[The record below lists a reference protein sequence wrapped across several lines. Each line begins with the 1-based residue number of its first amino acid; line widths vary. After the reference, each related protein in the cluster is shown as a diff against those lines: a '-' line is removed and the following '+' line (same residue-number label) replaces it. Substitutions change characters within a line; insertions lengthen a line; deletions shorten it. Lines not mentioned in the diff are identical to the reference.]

1 MPENFKHAE
10 RYGIHVFKP
19 ICIQKFKVYL
29 LFDVRIKNIIKSLPL
44 NPKNTNVKKHLTE
57 QTIMF
62 ASVAKWIVLSSL
74 IGAMIGSVV
83 AFFLKLLAYGEAN
96 RGILPFDYYYL
107 LPFTL
112 MVAVFLV
119 RKFAPAAEGHGT
131 EKVIEAV
138 HKHSGKMDFAVVP
151 VKLLSTALTIF
162 SGGSVGKEGPSA
174 QIGAASASLIATVLK
189 FKTKD
194 REKVVICG
202 ISAGFASVFGT
213 PIAGAIFGVEI
224 LIVGALMY
232 DVLLPSIVSGFAAFY
247 AAKFFGIEYT
257 YFDISFYSTLDFDF
271 FLLLKVIIGG
281 IFFGLVADFF
291 ITVIRGSHAYIDT
304 LRIHYLLK
312 AFGGGLFLV
321 LLTFIVGEQYLGLG
335 FSTIQDALSSKSSEF
350 DTVPEYAFILKSLF
364 TAVTLGSGGSGGV
377 ITPIFFIGA
386 TSGNFFGH
394 IVGGDIPFFAALGF
408 VSVLAGTTNAPI
420 AAMILSVELFGMNVT
435 HYAAL
440 AIIISFLMTGHRSV
454 FPSQV
459 LAMKK
464 SEALD
469 VKIGDEI
476 VNADATHTTR
486 FFKNMQKIFGTAI
499 AKLSRPK

>member
-1 MPENFKHAE
+1 M
-10 RYGIHVFKP
+10 
-19 ICIQKFKVYL
+19 
-29 LFDVRIKNIIKSLPL
+29 KS
-44 NPKNTNVKKHLTE
+44 NNTNVRKHLTE

-62 ASVAKWIVLSSL
+62 ASVAKWIVISSL
-74 IGAMIGSVV
+74 IGAVIGSIV
-83 AFFLKLLAYGEAN
+83 AYFLKLLAYGEMN
-96 RGILPFDYYYL
+96 RGQLPFDYYLL
-107 LPFTL
+107 LPFAL
-112 MVAVFLV
+112 MLAVTLV

-138 HKHSGKMDFAVVP
+138 HKHSGKMNFVVVP

-174 QIGAASASLIATVLK
+174 QIGAATASLLASVMK
-189 FKTKD
+189 FRPKD

-257 YFDISFYSTLDFDF
+257 YFDIAFYTNLDFDF
-271 FLLLKVIIGG
+271 FLLLKVVAGG

-291 ITVIRGSHAYIDT
+291 ITVIRSSHRYIET
-304 LRIHYLLK
+304 LPFHYLTK
-312 AFGGGLFLV
+312 AFGGGVILL
-321 LLTFIVGEQYLGLG
+321 LLTLVVGEAYLGLG
-335 FSTIQDALSSKSSEF
+335 FSTIQDALSPDGSAS
-350 DTVPEYAFILKSLF
+350 DGIPGYAFILKSIF

-377 ITPIFFIGA
+377 ITPIFFVGA
-386 TSGNFFGH
+386 TSGNVFGH
-394 IVGGDIPFFAALGF
+394 MVGGDIPFFAALGF

-454 FPSQV
+454 FPSQL
-459 LAMKK
+459 LAMRK
-464 SEALD
+464 SEALN
-469 VKIGDEI
+469 VKLGDEI

-486 FFKNMQKIFGTAI
+486 FFKNMKKIFGILLNFCCGGGDAERSFPRLPRTPSKKRRHDA
-499 AKLSRPK
+499 